1 MRKSFTF
8 FIALL
13 VANTTAFGFSG
24 SGSGTSVDPYLV
36 TSATQLNEVRNDFT
50 AYYKQTADID
60 LSGYPNWTRI
70 GNSISLDDNFTG
82 TYDGDGHKVTG
93 LSITSTA
100 ANGNGLFGVV
110 GAGGVIKN
118 LGVSGDVSG
127 IQSARVF
134 GNEKVTIAM
143 LAGSIG
149 DSKLNTIFTVGKV
162 STSAITTTT
171 TCIAGGTGTLGDP
184 CQVAIPAHLNAVRNH
199 LGSYFIQTADIDSTA
214 ACASGSDYY
223 NSSAGRDPIGNG
235 SGEFSGVYDEQNYSI
250 SNSDSSSLS
259 FLFP

>member
-1 MRKSFTF
+1 MKKTATF
-8 FIALL
+8 FAMMLFVRATAFAFIGSGAGTSSDPFL
-13 VANTTAFGFSG
+13 VTTAAEFN
-24 SGSGTSVDPYLV
+24 D
-36 TSATQLNEVRNDFT
+36 VRNDLT
-50 AYYKQTADID
+50 AYYKQTADIS
-60 LSGYPNWTRI
+60 LSGYANWTAI
-70 GNSISLDDNFTG
+70 GVFSTSPFSG

-134 GNEKVTIAM
+134 GNEKVTNAM

-162 STSAITTTT
+162 STSAITTT

-214 ACASGSDYY
+214 ACASGGDYY